1 VVSAR
6 AWAGFLGLSV
16 LWGVPYL
23 FIKVAVDDG
32 VPPIFLAWVRVT
44 LAAIVLLGLAW
55 RAGTLRSPRGQRTW
69 VVGYA
74 ILEICLPFPL
84 IGAGER
90 HVSSS
95 LTAILIAAV
104 PTFIALL
111 SLRFQP
117 EERLTRTRAAGLAV
131 GFGGVIALVGLDIG
145 GDSDELLGA
154 GAILLAAFG
163 YACGPMIYQ
172 RRFSG
177 LDVRATMG
185 AALAAAAVI
194 LAPFALTNPPDELTG
209 DAAISLVVL
218 GIFCTAA
225 AFALFALLIVWI
237 GAARTSIITY
247 VAPVVAL
254 ACGVAFL
261 DESIGPGTIVGL
273 VLIIAGSWLSTDGR
287 LPTSALARRRAQR
300 AASLR

>member
-1 VVSAR
+1 VSAR
-6 AWAGFLGLSV
+6 AWAGFFGLSV

-32 VPPIFLAWVRVT
+32 VPPIFLAWVRVM
-44 LAAIVLLGLAW
+44 LGAVVLLTLAW
-55 RAGTLRSPRGQRTW
+55 RAGTLGSTRGQKRW
-69 VVGYA
+69 LVAYA
-74 ILEICLPFPL
+74 IVEICLPFPL

-104 PTFIALL
+104 PTFVVLL

-117 EERLTRTRAAGLAV
+117 EEKLTRTRAAGLAI
-131 GFGGVIALVGLDIG
+131 GFGGVIALVGIDIG
-145 GDSDELLGA
+145 SDSDQLLGA
-154 GAILLAAFG
+154 GAILVAAFG
-163 YACGPMIYQ
+163 YACGPVLYQ

-185 AALAAAAVI
+185 AALTAAAII
-194 LAPFALTNPPDELTG
+194 LAPFALINPPHALTG
-209 DAAISLVVL
+209 DAALSLAVL
-218 GIFCTAA
+218 GIFCTAG
-225 AFALFALLIVWI
+225 AFAVFAVLIVQI
-237 GAARTSIITY
+237 GAARTSIVTY
-247 VAPVVAL
+247 LAPVVAL

-261 DESIGPGTIVGL
+261 DESIGPGTVVGL

-287 LPTSALARRRAQR
+287 VPMIRDRRTFRR
-300 AASLR
+300 SPS

>member
-1 VVSAR
+1 VSAR
-6 AWAGFLGLSV
+6 AWAGFFGLSL

-44 LAAIVLLGLAW
+44 LAAVVLLALAW
-55 RAGTLRSPRGQRTW
+55 RAGTLRVTAGQGRW
-69 VVGYA
+69 VVAYA
-74 ILEICLPFPL
+74 VVEICLPFPL

-95 LTAILIAAV
+95 LAAILIAAV
-104 PTFIALL
+104 PTFVALL
-111 SLRFQP
+111 ALRFQP
-117 EERLTRTRAAGLAV
+117 EERLTPTRAVGLAI
-131 GFGGVIALVGLDIG
+131 GFAGVIALVGIDVA
-145 GDSDELLGA
+145 GDRDEMLGA

-163 YACGPMIYQ
+163 YACGPTLYQ

-185 AALAAAAVI
+185 WALASAAVV
-194 LAPFALTNPPDELTG
+194 LAPFAAINPPDTLTN
-209 DAAISLVVL
+209 DAAISIVVL
-218 GIFCTAA
+218 GLACTAA
-225 AFALFALLIVWI
+225 AFTLFAALIGSI
-237 GAARTSIITY
+237 GASRTSIITY

-261 DESIGPGTIVGL
+261 DETVGPGTIIGL

-287 LPTSALARRRAQR
+287 LPRLTGRRTVPR
-300 AASLR
+300 SPS